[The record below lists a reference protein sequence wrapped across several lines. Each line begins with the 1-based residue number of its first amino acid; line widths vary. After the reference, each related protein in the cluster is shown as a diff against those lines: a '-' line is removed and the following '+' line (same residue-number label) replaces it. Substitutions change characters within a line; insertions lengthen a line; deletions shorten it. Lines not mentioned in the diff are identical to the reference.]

1 MHTHADER
9 DTWATVVEPLLLPRR
24 ERGNGEGGEWG
35 REKEGVCEEVEE
47 ARLMDEVEHL
57 GGR

>member
-1 MHTHADER
+1 VHTHADKR
-9 DTWATVVEPLLLPRR
+9 DTWATGVEPLLLPRR
-24 ERGNGEGGEWG
+24 ERESGEGGGWG
-35 REKEGVCEEVEE
+35 REKEEVCEEVEE